1 MRRRPARANILSR
14 IEELE
19 RRFTDQSC
27 LVPNSP
33 EWLVYWDR
41 QIYNFMTDQE
51 HAPLTLEAV
60 RANMRYSD
68 NPASLVGS
76 LGEDD

>member
-1 MRRRPARANILSR
+1 MRRSGRANILSR
-14 IEELE
+14 IEDLE
-19 RRFTDQSC
+19 RRFTDQSR

-41 QIYNFMTDQE
+41 QIYNFMTDQP
-51 HAPLTLEAV
+51 HVPLTLEAF

-76 LGEDD
+76 LGDND